1 MNFWKRRGDEAATAQ
16 TMQLRDRERHPYAGL
31 RSFTPQRGGE
41 LRLYQAVRE
50 AVPVVDAAVCK
61 LIRLSGGALVFCEDP
76 ETEKRL
82 RDFLER
88 VPAGRGQYG
97 INAFLEQYLESLLI
111 CGGAVGEMVPAAGN
125 RDLAA
130 LLCGRMDR
138 IELREGESPLDFQI
152 YGPDERGRM
161 AALPYQELLLFTPLH
176 PEAEHPYGVSLL
188 RGLPFMADILMKIYN
203 TVGVN
208 WERCGNMR
216 FAVTCRNGDG
226 NAAERGQLLASE
238 WSRAMQD
245 TRSGSVRDFVAVG
258 DVDIK
263 VIGGDAPI
271 LDSQVPVRQVLE
283 QIVAKTSI
291 PPFMLGLNWNSTER
305 MSAQQADMLTTEITA
320 IRRTLTPGMEQ
331 INRFSKAELTAD
343 QVYTFSVRLCDNEV
357 DRDFERF
364 GTENLDR
371 LGELFLGKSGI
382 FDHQWSAKG
391 QTARIYRTEVVRE
404 PGTVTAAGDEYRWLK
419 GWAYLMRTEKNQEL
433 ITEIEGGI
441 KKEVSVGCSMGRS
454 VCSVCGAE
462 NGACGHVKGQM
473 YGEKLCFMELKDP
486 KDAYEWSFVEV
497 PAQPRAGVVK
507 RFGSEGTELRMLR
520 NQAEL
525 GQRYLTGLRREVVR
539 LAMLADGHLDGKI
552 FTKAVG
558 RLDEAELLE
567 LKRAYEAQIAKK
579 FPVAPQLRQQAETKR
594 EDEAV
599 FLV

>member
-1 MNFWKRRGDEAATAQ
+1 
-16 TMQLRDRERHPYAGL
+16 
-31 RSFTPQRGGE
+31 
-41 LRLYQAVRE
+41 
-50 AVPVVDAAVCK
+50 
-61 LIRLSGGALVFCEDP
+61 
-76 ETEKRL
+76 
-82 RDFLER
+82 
-88 VPAGRGQYG
+88 
-97 INAFLEQYLESLLI
+97 
-111 CGGAVGEMVPAAGN
+111 
-125 RDLAA
+125 
-130 LLCGRMDR
+130 
-138 IELREGESPLDFQI
+138 
-152 YGPDERGRM
+152 
-161 AALPYQELLLFTPLH
+161 
-176 PEAEHPYGVSLL
+176 
-188 RGLPFMADILMKIYN
+188 
-203 TVGVN
+203 
-208 WERCGNMR
+208 
-216 FAVTCRNGDG
+216 
-226 NAAERGQLLASE
+226 
-238 WSRAMQD
+238 
-245 TRSGSVRDFVAVG
+245 
-258 DVDIK
+258 
-263 VIGGDAPI
+263 
-271 LDSQVPVRQVLE
+271 
-283 QIVAKTSI
+283 
-291 PPFMLGLNWNSTER
+291 
-305 MSAQQADMLTTEITA
+305 MLTKEE
-320 IRRTLTPGMEQ
+320 LDQ

-364 GTENLDR
+364 GTEDLDR

-391 QTARIYRTEVVRE
+391 QTARIYRTDVVRE

-486 KDAYEWSFVEV
+486 KDAYEWFFVAV

-507 RFGSEGTELRMLR
+507 RFGSEGTELRTLR
-520 NQAEL
+520 KQAEL

>member
-1 MNFWKRRGDEAATAQ
+1 
-16 TMQLRDRERHPYAGL
+16 
-31 RSFTPQRGGE
+31 
-41 LRLYQAVRE
+41 
-50 AVPVVDAAVCK
+50 
-61 LIRLSGGALVFCEDP
+61 
-76 ETEKRL
+76 
-82 RDFLER
+82 
-88 VPAGRGQYG
+88 
-97 INAFLEQYLESLLI
+97 
-111 CGGAVGEMVPAAGN
+111 
-125 RDLAA
+125 
-130 LLCGRMDR
+130 
-138 IELREGESPLDFQI
+138 
-152 YGPDERGRM
+152 
-161 AALPYQELLLFTPLH
+161 
-176 PEAEHPYGVSLL
+176 
-188 RGLPFMADILMKIYN
+188 
-203 TVGVN
+203 
-208 WERCGNMR
+208 
-216 FAVTCRNGDG
+216 
-226 NAAERGQLLASE
+226 
-238 WSRAMQD
+238 
-245 TRSGSVRDFVAVG
+245 
-258 DVDIK
+258 
-263 VIGGDAPI
+263 
-271 LDSQVPVRQVLE
+271 
-283 QIVAKTSI
+283 
-291 PPFMLGLNWNSTER
+291 
-305 MSAQQADMLTTEITA
+305 MLTKEE
-320 IRRTLTPGMEQ
+320 LDQ

-364 GTENLDR
+364 GTEDLDR

-486 KDAYEWSFVEV
+486 KDAYESSFVAV

-507 RFGSEGTELRMLR
+507 RFGSEGTELRTLR
-520 NQAEL
+520 KQAEL